1 VSAERPRSP
10 SDDLQI
16 AAALAERG
24 DLWVFGYGSL
34 MWDPGFHHPESHPA
48 VVHGYHR
55 RFCIYS
61 HNYRGTRALP
71 GLVLGLDRGGAC
83 KGIAYRVPRPQA
95 KATLAYL
102 WERELDGGAYR
113 FRKLKVRLARKSVTA
128 FSCVVDRAHPH
139 YAAELSIEETARL
152 ICQGVGKRGLCL
164 DYLENTVRHIEA
176 LGLTD
181 GHLHQLLEV
190 VQKQAAERA
199 ARSSGD
205 HALSAGAAD
214 APERRNSL

>member
-1 VSAERPRSP
+1 VTPERPRSP
-10 SDDLQI
+10 RDDLQI

-24 DLWVFGYGSL
+24 DLWIFGYGSL
-34 MWDPGFHHPESHPA
+34 MWDPGFHHAASHPA
-48 VVHGYHR
+48 VVYGYHR
-55 RFCIYS
+55 RFCVYS
-61 HNYRGTRALP
+61 HSYRGTRARP

-83 KGIAYRVPRPQA
+83 KGIAYRVPRRHA

-102 WERELDGGAYR
+102 WERELDGGVYR
-113 FRKLKVRLARKSVTA
+113 FRKLRARLARRVVEA
-128 FSCVVDRAHPH
+128 YSCVVDRTHPG

-181 GHLHQLLEV
+181 GHLHRLLDV
-190 VQKQAAERA
+190 VQRRVADELR
-199 ARSSGD
+199 RRSGD
-205 HALSAGAAD
+205 AAVSVGVAD
-214 APERRNSL
+214 AP